1 MMKKIPREKVM
12 DKLSQLLHIP
22 YEYFDETGSKLSYAR

>member
-1 MMKKIPREKVM
+1 MKKIPREKVM

-22 YEYFDETGSKLSYAR
+22 NEYFDETGRKLSYAR

>member
-1 MMKKIPREKVM
+1 MKKIPREKVT

-22 YEYFDETGSKLSYAR
+22 NEYFDENGRKLSYAR